1 MIRKIRQSHNRN
13 DQNLGDKYAID
24 YILQKSQ
31 HFEKSLK
38 DKEKLKILLG
48 KNNIKSMQKMR
59 DKEFKRRI

>member
-1 MIRKIRQSHNRN
+1 MIRKIRKSHNRD
-13 DQNLGDKYAID
+13 DQKLGDKYAID

>member
-1 MIRKIRQSHNRN
+1 MIRKIRKSHNRD

-48 KNNIKSMQKMR
+48 KNNI
-59 DKEFKRRI
+59 